1 MIKNL
6 KDPLNLKEKLPIIK
20 PFIKQNSYDLWKNW
34 QKIKGILD
42 KINFAK

>member
-1 MIKNL
+1 KI
-6 KDPLNLKEKLPIIK
+6 P
-20 PFIKQNSYDLWKNW
+20 YDLWKIW

>member
-1 MIKNL
+1 
-6 KDPLNLKEKLPIIK
+6 
-20 PFIKQNSYDLWKNW
+20 DLWKIW

>member
-1 MIKNL
+1 
-6 KDPLNLKEKLPIIK
+6 PIIK
-20 PFIKQNSYDLWKNW
+20 PFIQTKIPYDLWKIW